1 MRIVINHLT
10 RMRRGYICTAGI
22 NLGTGQPVRPMPR
35 NGDLRYRDLAAHGGL
50 FEIGRVID
58 LGWTKS
64 IGKPP
69 EIEDQEFSKRSA
81 CSRDELL
88 PDQFWSLLKAN
99 AKGTLIELFGRDL
112 HEVGHHH
119 AAVDIGHG
127 NVSLGTL
134 LITKKRPELV
144 IESHKPRDRIRLH
157 LQTGRIPLSVAVT
170 DIRLYAADHVTP
182 DPVAVS
188 QANERLTTSAEVIL
202 SVGLSRPYADWL
214 SHDPERHWLQINNL
228 HFVEEPFWR
237 LPVGPDP
244 AVSQ

>member
-22 NLGTGQPVRPMPR
+22 NLATGQHVRPMPR

-99 AKGTLIELFGRDL
+99 EIGR
-112 HEVGHHH
+112 
-119 AAVDIGHG
+119 A
-127 NVSLGTL
+127 
-134 LITKKRPELV
+134 
-144 IESHKPRDRIRLH
+144 
-157 LQTGRIPLSVAVT
+157 
-170 DIRLYAADHVTP
+170 HV
-182 DPVAVS
+182 
-188 QANERLTTSAEVIL
+188 
-202 SVGLSRPYADWL
+202 
-214 SHDPERHWLQINNL
+214 
-228 HFVEEPFWR
+228 
-237 LPVGPDP
+237 
-244 AVSQ
+244 